1 MKYKRLILTV
11 LTLTIAGAVF
21 AHSGA
26 TGVVKKRM
34 DAMSDMGDRSKLVAD
49 MFKGKTEFDKAAIVD
64 AADAFVMHGS
74 AMTELFPDTKD
85 SRTGSKTEA
94 LPAIWEGWDEFNE
107 MVTEFVSKSETLQST
122 VSDTDDPKALKVAFF
137 KTTKSCSGCHKRFRK
152 PKD

>member
-1 MKYKRLILTV
+1 MKYKKQILIA
-11 LTLTIAGAVF
+11 LTLTATGAVL

-26 TGVVKKRM
+26 TGVVKQRM
-34 DAMSDMGDRSKLVAD
+34 DAMVDMGDKSKIVAN

-74 AMTELFPDTKD
+74 AMSELFPDSKD

-94 LPAIWEGWDEFNE
+94 LPKIWEQWDDFNE
-107 MVTEFVSKSETLQST
+107 LVEEFVSKSEVLQSAVGET
-122 VSDTDDPKALKVAFF
+122 EDETALKVAFF
-137 KTTKSCSGCHKRFRK
+137 KTTKTCSTCHKRFRK

>member
-1 MKYKRLILTV
+1 MKFKTLILVALSLTV
-11 LTLTIAGAVF
+11 AGAVF

-49 MFKGKTEFDKAAIVD
+49 MFKGKTEFDKAAIID
-64 AADAFVMHGS
+64 AVDAFVMHGS
-74 AMTELFPDTKD
+74 AMTELFPDTMD

-94 LPAIWEGWDEFNE
+94 LPAIWEQWDEFNDL
-107 MVTEFVSKSETLQST
+107 VTEFVSKSETLQST
-122 VSDTDDPKALKVAFF
+122 VSETDDSKVLKVEFF
-137 KTTKSCSGCHKRFRK
+137 KTTKTCSGCHKRFRK